1 MNFPLM
7 EFFQLK
13 CVFCDN
19 FTLTWHIIDVSCVEI
34 LTESEDRM
42 FYDFEIVNAK
52 QMYALQ
58 HVYDE

>member
-1 MNFPLM
+1 M